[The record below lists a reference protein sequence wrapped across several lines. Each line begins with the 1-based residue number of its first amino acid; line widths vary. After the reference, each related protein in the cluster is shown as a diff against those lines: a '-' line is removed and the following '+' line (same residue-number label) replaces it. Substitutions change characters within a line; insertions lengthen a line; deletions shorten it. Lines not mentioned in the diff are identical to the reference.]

1 MGDGAGNVDAFF
13 LPVPFG
19 VYDSFRKSGLVSN
32 TCYIAENYL
41 GLPSPPQYLHL
52 RHVPSPDSLGQ
63 ENFLWVSFC
72 FVLGKMSAPGP
83 YQAAAGP
90 SVMPTAP
97 PTYEET
103 VGVNSY
109 YPTPPAPVPG
119 PATGLIT
126 GPDGKGMNPPSYYT
140 QPVPV
145 PNANAS
151 MSVTQVLTALSPSL
165 WTPGGR
171 GWQ

>member
-1 MGDGAGNVDAFF
+1 MGRECRCLLSPCPLWFC
-13 LPVPFG
+13 
-19 VYDSFRKSGLVSN
+19 DSLRKSGLVSN
-32 TCYIAENYL
+32 TCYIVEDDL
-41 GLPSPPQYLHL
+41 GLPLPPQYLHL
-52 RHVPSPDSLGQ
+52 RHVPSPGSLGQ
-63 ENFLWVSFC
+63 ENFLWVSSI

-109 YPTPPAPVPG
+109 YPTPPAPMPG
-119 PATGLIT
+119 PSTGLIT

-151 MSVTQVLTALSPSL
+151 MSVTQVLTAPQSPSL